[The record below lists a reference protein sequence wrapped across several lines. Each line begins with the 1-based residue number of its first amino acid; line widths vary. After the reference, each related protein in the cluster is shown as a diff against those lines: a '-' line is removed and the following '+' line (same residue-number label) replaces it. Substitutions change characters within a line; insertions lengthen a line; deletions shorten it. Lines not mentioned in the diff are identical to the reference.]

1 MRRCIRK
8 YLWPICIMWF
18 FFETQRNL
26 ETMISWWEICSPS
39 WIRKNIDWHLLTR
52 WQVFFYL
59 CWWHLVEML
68 FVQQLQFYI
77 KPPLFL
83 QFKSLSYV
91 VGEYW
96 WSVDAAAAAV
106 CVCVC
111 VSVSVSVSVCVC
123 LSVSV
128 CVCVCL
134 CLWLF
139 ISFYCKGFF

>member
-1 MRRCIRK
+1 
-8 YLWPICIMWF
+8 
-18 FFETQRNL
+18 
-26 ETMISWWEICSPS
+26 
-39 WIRKNIDWHLLTR
+39 
-52 WQVFFYL
+52 
-59 CWWHLVEML
+59 ML

-111 VSVSVSVSVCVC
+111 
-123 LSVSV
+123 
-128 CVCVCL
+128 L
-134 CLWLF
+134 CL
-139 ISFYCKGFF
+139 

>member
-1 MRRCIRK
+1 
-8 YLWPICIMWF
+8 
-18 FFETQRNL
+18 
-26 ETMISWWEICSPS
+26 
-39 WIRKNIDWHLLTR
+39 
-52 WQVFFYL
+52 
-59 CWWHLVEML
+59 ML

-111 VSVSVSVSVCVC
+111 
-123 LSVSV
+123 L
-128 CVCVCL
+128 CL
-134 CLWLF
+134 CLCLCLCVSVF
-139 ISFYCKGFF
+139 VIVYFLLL